1 MNAKQMPCTGDG
13 AGAAEDATA
22 TGFDGTEGCCPFTMT
37 QTLRIEKTIMMLLVD
52 LSQK

>member
-13 AGAAEDATA
+13 VGAAGDATA

-37 QTLRIEKTIMMLLVD
+37 QTLRIKKTIMMLLVD